1 MNFLKKINA
10 HMMVIA
16 SPLEIDDTDFGYDDI
31 DFNKKEY
38 DKYRKMES
46 KLIHRFSDNVGLFKL
61 KDHFF
66 VFDDKNHQ
74 ILFVVKYAIIPFLS
88 YHFVVQKKIWR
99 SLILSR
105 EQYKIEGMPVSNY
118 VFFNH
123 LLPMA
128 DGVGIITD
136 SMQTPSGKR
145 FWFDRIAQ
153 SFEKGLNVYL
163 MDRNKKSKIKI
174 KDEADFILKIKQEK
188 TWTSDDTAS
197 LNRRIVITQK
207 QL

>member
-1 MNFLKKINA
+1 MLL
-10 HMMVIA
+10 A
-16 SPLEIDDTDFGYDDI
+16 SPLEIDDTDFGYEDVE
-31 DFNKKEY
+31 FNNKEY
-38 DKYRKMES
+38 AIYRGKTA
-46 KLIHRFSDNVGLFKL
+46 KLIYKFSDSLGLFQL

-66 VFDDKNHQ
+66 VFDDTSHS
-74 ILFVVKYAIIPFLS
+74 ILFVVKYTIIPFLS

-99 SLILSR
+99 SPILSK
-105 EQYKIEGMPVSNY
+105 EAFKIEGMPVSNY
-118 VFFNH
+118 VFFKH

-153 SFEKGLNVYL
+153 AFEKGLNVYI

-174 KDEADFILKIKQEK
+174 KNDADFSLKIKQEK
-188 TWTSDDTAS
+188 TWTTDEAAS
-197 LNRRIVITQK
+197 MNRRVVITPK
-207 QL
+207 KL